1 MTIRKMILQDY
12 DGVYALWMSCK
23 NMGFN
28 DVDDSRA
35 GIEKFLRRNPDTSFV
50 AEENGAIIGVIL
62 GGQDGRRGYIYH
74 LSVAEGHRRQGV
86 GALLTDRC
94 LKGHAGR
101 RHRQGGAL
109 GIQAQRGRERL
120 LGKPGLFRAGGR
132 SLPQPGADPSHTGR
146 YLTRST

>member
-12 DGVYALWMSCK
+12 DGVYALWMSCR

-94 LKGHAGR
+94 LKAMREEGIAKVALLVFKRNEAGNAFWES
-101 RHRQGGAL
+101 QGFSAREDVAYRNRAL
-109 GIQAQRGRERL
+109 I
-120 LGKPGLFRAGGR
+120 
-132 SLPQPGADPSHTGR
+132 H
-146 YLTRST
+146 LTRIDT